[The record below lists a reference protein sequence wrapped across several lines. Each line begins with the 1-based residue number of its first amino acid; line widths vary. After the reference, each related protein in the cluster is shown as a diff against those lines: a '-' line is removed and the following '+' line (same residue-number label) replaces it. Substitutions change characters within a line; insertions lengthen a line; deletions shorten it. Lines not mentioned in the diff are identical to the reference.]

1 MSLCARCRTELK
13 PVVALDIDGTLADY
27 HSHFLDFAAD
37 WLGPDAYYK
46 LQSAALYDG
55 AEPHRE
61 WFCRTFNVDETTFR
75 AIKLA
80 FRQGSQKRTMP
91 IYPGV
96 PELIMEAQDAGA
108 EVWLTTT
115 RPWERFDRVDP
126 DTREWL
132 RRNEIEFD
140 GLIYDEDKMVQLYR
154 LVGDRVC
161 FVMDDLPEIL
171 AAAERL
177 WKGVSVLRKTRF
189 NRGVTWHMMVP
200 DLDSARGVVK
210 GYVESWRISH
220 AFDHLPETEE
230 R

>member
-27 HSHFLDFAAD
+27 HSHFTEFAIE
-37 WLGPDAYYK
+37 WIGPKAYPVA
-46 LQSAALYDG
+46 QSMPLYDG

-61 WFCRTFNVDETTFR
+61 WFMRTFDLDETTFR

-80 FRQGSQKRTMP
+80 FRQGGQKRTMP

-96 PELIMEAQDAGA
+96 PELITVAQDAGA

-132 RRNEIEFD
+132 ARNEIEFD
-140 GLIYDEDKMVQLYR
+140 GIIYDEAKMLQLYR
-154 LVGDRVC
+154 LVGNRVC
-161 FVMDDLPEIL
+161 FVLDDLPEVL

-177 WKGVSVLRKTRF
+177 WKGVSVMRKTRY
-189 NRGVTWHMMVP
+189 NRGVTWPVMVP
-200 DLDSARGVVK
+200 DLDDARSIIE
-210 GYVESWRISH
+210 GYVESWKISH
-220 AFDHLPETEE
+220 AFDGLPETEE